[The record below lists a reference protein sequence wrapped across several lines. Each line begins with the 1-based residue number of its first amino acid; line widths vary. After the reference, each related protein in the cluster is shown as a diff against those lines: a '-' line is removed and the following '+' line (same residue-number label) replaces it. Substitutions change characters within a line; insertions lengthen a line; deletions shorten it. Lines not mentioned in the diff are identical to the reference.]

1 MEASATLATRYLPLL
16 FYAVAVFGLVIG
28 LVVISYVLGE
38 RRSGRGRNEP
48 FESGITPVGYGR
60 FRISVYYYVIAM
72 FFIIFDV
79 EAAFIFAWAVA
90 FRDLGW
96 PGYLGFLVFVAILLA
111 ALFYEW
117 RTGVLDW
124 GKGKRRPR
132 FKPVN

>member
-1 MEASATLATRYLPLL
+1 MAVPATTATNYLPLL
-16 FYAVAVFGLVIG
+16 LYALAVFGLVAG
-28 LVVISYVLGE
+28 LLAVSYLLGE

-72 FFIIFDV
+72 FFVIFDV
-79 EAAFIFAWAVA
+79 EAVFIFAWAVA

-96 PGYLGFLVFVAILLA
+96 PGYAGLVVFVAILLA

-117 RTGVLDW
+117 RIGALDW
-124 GKGKRRPR
+124 GKGQRRPR
-132 FKPVN
+132 YKPVS